1 MMQNKFIADRF
12 SSFSSGLAL
21 DTEALSRYDD
31 VIDLSIGETDFITD
45 SRIMD
50 AAFSDAR
57 RGYTHYGNPQGDPE
71 LIDAVC
77 KVYKE
82 DFDIEISKGNV
93 FVTASSCMGMG
104 LAMMAVLNPG
114 DEVLVFAPFFSP
126 YRQQIEL
133 AHGVCIEVPT
143 FEAEGYAITEE
154 RLRAAITPRTKA
166 MILNNPCNPT
176 GAVYGMEQLELIASI
191 AEEYDLL
198 VVADEIYTRYVFSGA
213 FTPICSLPGMEC
225 RTLTLNSF
233 SKNFMMTGWRI
244 GYIVTTPRLVQVLMH
259 INNSLVYTAPSISQ
273 RAALKAL
280 SLREDITEKYIS
292 QYRQRLYYAAERANA
307 LPYMSAV
314 QSGGTF
320 YLFPNIR
327 STGLSSV
334 EFCKKL
340 LNEAHILAT
349 PGSMFGAAGEGH
361 IRIVCATP
369 IATLKAAFDR
379 MEHLKF

>member
-1 MMQNKFIADRF
+1 MQNKFIADRF

-57 RGYTHYGNPQGDPE
+57 RGYTHYGNQQGDPE

-154 RLRAAITPRTKA
+154 RLRAAITPHTKA

-213 FTPICSLPGMEC
+213 FTPICSLPGMDC

-280 SLREDITEKYIS
+280 SLKIG
-292 QYRQRLYYAAERANA
+292 RAH
-307 LPYMSAV
+307 V
-314 QSGGTF
+314 
-320 YLFPNIR
+320 
-327 STGLSSV
+327 
-334 EFCKKL
+334 
-340 LNEAHILAT
+340 
-349 PGSMFGAAGEGH
+349 
-361 IRIVCATP
+361 
-369 IATLKAAFDR
+369 
-379 MEHLKF
+379 